1 MISFVLDLL
10 KQASDML
17 TAATVRLTP
26 VLQENMLKFTKGS
39 NTEASTGS
47 LSKGFKSA
55 MTLATSYTAQGG
67 DRGEEEEGGADRD
80 IEDPYGVAA
89 MMQVFNTVEMCIR
102 YTDRLNRDIT
112 KAGETV
118 FSIPL
123 GEGKTCHVICIIF
136 FYVIIE
142 VTLILIH

>member
-1 MISFVLDLL
+1 MYDVASVMALL
-10 KQASDML
+10 KPFERLPVDAS
-17 TAATVRLTP
+17 
-26 VLQENMLKFTKGS
+26 
-39 NTEASTGS
+39 
-47 LSKGFKSA
+47 
-55 MTLATSYTAQGG
+55 
-67 DRGEEEEGGADRD
+67 
-80 IEDPYGVAA
+80 
-89 MMQVFNTVEMCIR
+89 VFNTVEMCIR

-123 GEGKTCHVICIIF
+123 GEGKIFHVICIIF